1 MIKSKQKLID
11 YWIKLLNLEDWKIE
25 VLDNCSPRELFD
37 KDAQAEN
44 YYNFVHKCAKI
55 RITSDKDRSHDIM
68 PLDYE
73 HLLVHELLHCKF
85 AILDDSGN
93 ALQDKIVHQLVED
106 FTKALIERC
115 RDDTEDVRR

>member
-1 MIKSKQKLID
+1 MKNKLLD
-11 YWIKLLNLEDWKIE
+11 KWIKILGLQDWHIE
-25 VLDNCSPRELFD
+25 LYNDSSIKQLFD

-44 YYNFVHKCAKI
+44 YYNFVYKHAKI
-55 RITSDKDRSHDIM
+55 RIISDKDRQHDIL

-93 ALQDKIVHQLVED
+93 ELQDKIVHQLVED
-106 FTKALIERC
+106 FTKILVG
-115 RDDTEDVRR
+115 DKK